1 MQYQNEY
8 LVYWMMLM
16 SELLFVKFL
25 HIIGLVYWLGGDLG
39 VFYSSFIVSDEKAA
53 PNVRLAAG
61 QMLFA
66 LDQAPRI
73 CMTMMLPLG
82 LHLAWLHGAL
92 TFSSGI
98 MLGIWLVAFAWMAS
112 VLFLH
117 FGSGTTAK
125 AIVTRIDYWFR
136 VVVIVTL
143 IYKGASSL
151 LGDSDALPYWIAW
164 KLIIFG
170 ILISLGLTVRIVL
183 KDFGPAFAKVAAG
196 NPDDAANAAIR
207 QGLGR
212 TRPFVVCIWIG
223 LLIST
228 ALGLHLI

>member
-1 MQYQNEY
+1 MNE
-8 LVYWMMLM
+8 ML
-16 SELLFVKFL
+16 LVKFL
-25 HIIGLVYWLGGDLG
+25 HVIGLAYWLGGDLG
-39 VFYSSFIVSDEKAA
+39 VFYSSFIVSDDKAA

-61 QMLFA
+61 KMLFA
-66 LDQAPRI
+66 LDQAPRL
-73 CMTMMLPLG
+73 CMTLMLPLG
-82 LHLAWLHGAL
+82 LHLAWLQGAL
-92 TFSSGI
+92 LFSSGV
-98 MLGIWLVAFAWMAS
+98 MLGIWLVALAWMAS

-117 FGSGTTAK
+117 FGSSPAAK

-136 VVVIVTL
+136 VAVIVTL
-143 IYKGASSL
+143 IYKGASAL
-151 LGDSDALPYWIAW
+151 LGESEALPYWIAW

-170 ILISLGLTVRIVL
+170 ILISLGLVVRTVL

-223 LLIST
+223 LLISA